1 MCEIDSPGP
10 LRRRWHTIS
19 ETPTKKY
26 DLIQGINAR
35 GAFIMTRECLP
46 HMRRRGWGRVVGVGG
61 AARVLRA
68 REFDPWRAALKKKG
82 AERFRNS

>member
-1 MCEIDSPGP
+1 MDDWTNQWSTEWTNGP
-10 LRRRWHTIS
+10 MKNVIGRGRPCAARWHTIS

-46 HMRRRGWGRVVGVGG
+46 HMRRKGWGRVAG
-61 AARVLRA
+61 ARCKLAKLV
-68 REFDPWRAALKKKG
+68 
-82 AERFRNS
+82 